1 MFLLKIKHSAI
12 FISFIFAHQKE
23 KMKIPFKPIEIED
36 RDIITSFTIPS
47 NYKNC
52 DYSFANICSWRFL
65 YDSEF
70 AIVNGSLLIR
80 FWIENKT
87 RVAYMTPTGQGD
99 LKQAIDLLEADSL
112 EQGHPL
118 CMLGVTPDAK
128 EELEKAIP
136 GGFFY
141 IPERNY
147 FDYIYLREDLA
158 TLKGKNTRQ
167 NAIISTNSI
176 RSLPTNIFLSHQNWF
191 PNAFSSNVNG
201 TKPTG
206 KIMTRRI

>member
-1 MFLLKIKHSAI
+1 
-12 FISFIFAHQKE
+12 
-23 KMKIPFKPIEIED
+23 MKIPFKPIGIED
-36 RDIITSFTIPS
+36 KDIITSFTIPS

-70 AIVNGSLLIR
+70 AIVDGSLLIR

-87 RVAYMTPTGQGD
+87 RVAYMTPTGQGN

-118 CMLGVTPDAK
+118 CMLGVTPSQRGTRKSDPRRI
-128 EELEKAIP
+128 LLHFP
-136 GGFFY
+136 NGD
-141 IPERNY
+141 Y

-158 TLKGKNTRQ
+158 TLKGKEIPGETQ
-167 NAIISTNSI
+167 
-176 RSLPTNIFLSHQNWF
+176 PYQQFQ
-191 PNAFSSNVNG
+191 
-201 TKPTG
+201 
-206 KIMTRRI
+206 

>member
-1 MFLLKIKHSAI
+1 
-12 FISFIFAHQKE
+12 
-23 KMKIPFKPIEIED
+23 MKIPFKPIGIED

-70 AIVNGSLLIR
+70 AIVDGCLLIR

-87 RVAYMTPTGQGD
+87 RVAYMTPTGQGN

-141 IPERNY
+141 IPERDY

-158 TLKGKNTRQ
+158 TLKGKKYQAKRNHINNFNKPVVPCLALRRRLWSRRTFLITHPVRQ
-167 NAIISTNSI
+167 SYCAATATGGSRRVPAMTY
-176 RSLPTNIFLSHQNWF
+176 RSGITSLS
-191 PNAFSSNVNG
+191 
-201 TKPTG
+201 
-206 KIMTRRI
+206 ML

>member
-1 MFLLKIKHSAI
+1 
-12 FISFIFAHQKE
+12 
-23 KMKIPFKPIEIED
+23 
-36 RDIITSFTIPS
+36 
-47 NYKNC
+47 
-52 DYSFANICSWRFL
+52 
-65 YDSEF
+65 
-70 AIVNGSLLIR
+70 
-80 FWIENKT
+80 
-87 RVAYMTPTGQGD
+87 MTPTGQGD

-158 TLKGKNTRQ
+158 TLKGK
-167 NAIISTNSI
+167 
-176 RSLPTNIFLSHQNWF
+176 
-191 PNAFSSNVNG
+191 
-201 TKPTG
+201 
-206 KIMTRRI
+206 KIPGETQSYQQIQ

>member
-1 MFLLKIKHSAI
+1 
-12 FISFIFAHQKE
+12 
-23 KMKIPFKPIEIED
+23 MKIPFKPIGIED

-70 AIVNGSLLIR
+70 AIVEGCLLIR

-87 RVAYMTPTGQGD
+87 RVAYMTPTGQGN

-128 EELEKAIP
+128 EELEKQS
-136 GGFFY
+136 
-141 IPERNY
+141 PED
-147 FDYIYLREDLA
+147 FSIYPNE
-158 TLKGKNTRQ
+158 
-167 NAIISTNSI
+167 IISITSI
-176 RSLPTNIFLSHQNWF
+176 CVKTWQP
-191 PNAFSSNVNG
+191 
-201 TKPTG
+201 
-206 KIMTRRI
+206 

>member
-1 MFLLKIKHSAI
+1 
-12 FISFIFAHQKE
+12 
-23 KMKIPFKPIEIED
+23 MKIPFKPIGIED
-36 RDIITSFTIPS
+36 KDIITSFTIPS

-70 AIVNGSLLIR
+70 AIVDGSLLIR

-87 RVAYMTPTGQGD
+87 RVAYMTPTGQGN

-141 IPERNY
+141 IPERDY

-158 TLKGKNTRQ
+158 SLKGKKYQR
-167 NAIISTNSI
+167 NAIISTTSI
-176 RSLPTNIFLSHQNWF
+176 RNLITNISLSHPNWF
-191 PNAFSSNVNG
+191 PSASSSNANG

>member
-1 MFLLKIKHSAI
+1 
-12 FISFIFAHQKE
+12 
-23 KMKIPFKPIEIED
+23 MKIPFKPIGIED

-70 AIVNGSLLIR
+70 AIVEGCLLIR

-87 RVAYMTPTGQGD
+87 RVAYMTPTGQGN

-141 IPERNY
+141 IPERDY

-158 TLKGKNTRQ
+158 TLKGKKYQAKRNHINNFNKKYSYKYIPITPELVPECLQLECKWYKANRED
-167 NAIISTNSI
+167 NDEEI
-176 RSLPTNIFLSHQNWF
+176 
-191 PNAFSSNVNG
+191 
-201 TKPTG
+201 
-206 KIMTRRI
+206 